1 MMRITKEMLSPSRED
16 AVRLNRQEKMG
27 MIVMAYAATIMDDL
41 QQEIRKRLEMIPDGA
56 ERMRK
61 LSEETDALLN
71 DLRMTIPVNQRMNLQ
86 NTAQDYEIHL
96 LPKASPCE
104 TSVVMQKDEFKE
116 LVDLA
121 RVTCREC
128 THDDK
133 SCEQCR
139 LFQLLTVIL
148 PLDDYDN
155 GLLCPYNMGEWA
167 N

>member
-27 MIVMAYAATIMDDL
+27 MIVLAYSATIVDDL
-41 QQEIRKRLEMIPDGA
+41 QHEIRDRLAMVQDGE

-61 LSEETDALLN
+61 LSEETDSLLN
-71 DLRMTIPVNQRMNLQ
+71 DLRLTIPVNQRMSLQ

-96 LPKASPCE
+96 VPKATPSE
-104 TSVVMQKDEFKE
+104 TSVVMQKEEFKE
-116 LVDLA
+116 LVDIA
-121 RVTCREC
+121 RVKCREC
-128 THDDK
+128 TDDGDTCTK
-133 SCEQCR
+133 CR
-139 LFQLLTVIL
+139 LYQLLTVLL
-148 PLDDYDN
+148 PLDNYDN